1 MSPGSVAGRSDG
13 CEHLFEDRR
22 RLNGQPGAIA
32 VGGYAFGDSAP
43 AARRLG
49 LLADVFEPP
58 SRGLLERFAGVSL
71 DLVVDLG
78 CGPGHTTRLVA
89 SVTGARRTLGLD
101 QSEAFVAL
109 AAAGAPLGVS
119 FAVHDVTVVPFPAGP
134 AGLVYGRFLLS
145 HLPDPAAAL
154 AAWATQLAPGGLLL
168 VEEVERIHTV
178 QPALRRY
185 LDTAAAL
192 LAARGHT
199 LEIGAALHRL
209 PDPPGVDR
217 RLDRVAPLAP
227 PAALAAKLFAQNLAV
242 WRGDGVRSG
251 VATEAALDRLA
262 ADLAAVTAGTAEGT
276 IAWELRQL
284 AFQRAA
290 T

>member
-1 MSPGSVAGRSDG
+1 M
-13 CEHLFEDRR
+13 C
-22 RLNGQPGAIA
+22 
-32 VGGYAFGDSAP
+32 GYAFGDSAP
-43 AARRLG
+43 AARRLA
-49 LLADVFEPP
+49 LLAEVFEPP
-58 SRGLLERFAGVSL
+58 SRGLLERFAGVPL
-71 DLVVDLG
+71 DLAVDLG

-109 AAAGAPLGVS
+109 AAAGAPPGVS

-168 VEEVERIHTV
+168 VEEVERIHTA

-209 PDPPGVDR
+209 PDPPGVVR
-217 RLDRVAPLAP
+217 RLDRVAPLA
-227 PAALAAKLFAQNLAV
+227 ALAASLFAQN
-242 WRGDGVRSG
+242 WPSG
-251 VATEAALDRLA
+251 
-262 ADLAAVTAGTAEGT
+262 
-276 IAWELRQL
+276 
-284 AFQRAA
+284 AA
-290 T
+290 TRSAPGSRPRPPMTGWPPAWPRSRRARPRGRSPGSCASSPSSGPRPSRPAPRR